1 VRSEV
6 DVAEE
11 VRHAG
16 GHDEV
21 QQEEGDEEVEGE
33 AHRAGGVGRAR
44 IGILES

>member
-21 QQEEGDEEVEGE
+21 QQEEGDEEDSKNEDGE
-33 AHRAGGVGRAR
+33 TGHAG
-44 IGILES
+44 